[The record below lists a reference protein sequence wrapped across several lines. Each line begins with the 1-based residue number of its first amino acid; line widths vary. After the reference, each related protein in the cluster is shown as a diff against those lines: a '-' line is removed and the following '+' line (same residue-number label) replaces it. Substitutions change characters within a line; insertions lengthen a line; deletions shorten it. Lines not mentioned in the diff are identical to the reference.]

1 MIGKRLPLRGLRD
14 DARGVT
20 ILEFGFVAPLLV
32 MTLLALFDLG
42 YRSYASSVLEGA
54 LHRAA
59 RFATVGDMTQEQ
71 IDAYVKR
78 EASHFATADNVE
90 VIKKSYSDFSGVN
103 KMEKYRELSSP
114 ANTVYDRGVDCYFDD
129 NRNNVRDGAAT
140 SGRIG
145 LGGSDDIIFYTV
157 QIRFER
163 TMPLTRMLGWSN
175 WQTVSA
181 NTVLRNQPYGTQSFP
196 ECKYES

>member
-1 MIGKRLPLRGLRD
+1 MISPRPGLRRLRAD
-14 DARGVT
+14 TRGVT

-42 YRSYASSVLEGA
+42 YQSYAASVMEGA

-59 RFATVGDMTQEQ
+59 RFATVGDMTQDQ

-78 EASHFATADNVE
+78 EASYFAKPENITV
-90 VIKKSYSDFSGVN
+90 VKKSYSEFSGVN
-103 KMEKYRELSSP
+103 KMEKYRELSTP
-114 ANTVYDRGVDCYFDD
+114 ANTTYDRGVDCYFDD
-129 NRNNVRDGAAT
+129 NRNNVRDSAAT
-140 SGRIG
+140 SGRTG

-157 QIRFER
+157 TIRFER
-163 TMPLTRMLGWSN
+163 MMPLTKMLGWSN
-175 WQTVSA
+175 WQELSS